1 MTTTAQANYNG
12 SGIVLKDTYSPVTYA
27 INADG
32 TLKINGSFTWTT
44 GEIAVVNLLG
54 GSVNSTGAVLAGLT
68 DNANNFISFQSV
80 SSSFTAAFGGQ
91 FADLTAVTDQFGI
104 SFRND
109 SGLGALGVVDN
120 GDLTFTVT
128 VPESSSFALLA
139 GMFGLTCVMLRR
151 RAA

>member
-1 MTTTAQANYNG
+1 M
-12 SGIVLKDTYSPVTYA
+12 
-27 INADG
+27 
-32 TLKINGSFTWTT
+32 
-44 GEIAVVNLLG
+44 
-54 GSVNSTGAVLAGLT
+54 
-68 DNANNFISFQSV
+68 
-80 SSSFTAAFGGQ
+80 
-91 FADLTAVTDQFGI
+91 TDQFGI